1 MSANE
6 LIPSARGVAFHVLER
21 VERDRAFADLALHA
35 ALGTA
40 RLERRDRGFA
50 TELAYGSLRLRGRL
64 DAALGQ
70 GLDRPLNRVEPALRN
85 LLRLGAYQLL
95 CMSSIPDAAVVDE
108 SVTLA
113 RKLGL
118 ERATGFANAVL
129 RGIARKRDA
138 NELVYADFA
147 VDPIG
152 HLESYGSLPRWLAER
167 LVAEIGA
174 DQALAFALA
183 CTEAPPRTVRVTER
197 ADRDAVAQALGGRPT
212 PFAPRGV
219 TGVALDPVRA
229 EGFDRGDYVIQD
241 EASQLVP
248 LLLGAELN
256 DTVVDCCA
264 APGSKSVQLA
274 EQVGPRGEVI
284 ALELHRARLALIHGA
299 LRRLGLANV
308 RPLER
313 DVVQGFDLQGQRFF
327 RRILVDAPCSGLGT
341 LRRNPDARWRAR
353 PEDIPRAAA
362 SELAILSSAARYVEE
377 GGVLVYSVCTFT
389 PEETTGVATLFLAA
403 HPDFRVDDPRPFLPE
418 AARALVT
425 EGDALATWPQ
435 RDGCDGFFAVRL
447 VRK

>member
-1 MSANE
+1 MSVNE
-6 LIPSARGVAFHVLER
+6 IIPSARGVAFHVLER
-21 VERDRAFADLALHA
+21 VERDRAFADWVLHA
-35 ALGTA
+35 APATTPLPP
-40 RLERRDRGFA
+40 RDRGFA
-50 TELAYGSLRLRGRL
+50 TELSYGTLRLRGRL
-64 DAALGQ
+64 DHALTQ
-70 GLDRPLNRVEPALRN
+70 GLDRPFHRVEPAMRN

-95 CMSSIPDAAVVDE
+95 CMPSIPDAAVVDE

-129 RGIARKRDA
+129 RGLARKRDA
-138 NELVYADFA
+138 GEIVYPDFA
-147 VDPIG
+147 TDPIG
-152 HLESYGSLPRWLAER
+152 HLETYGSLPRWLAER
-167 LVAEIGA
+167 LVAQIGA
-174 DQALAFALA
+174 DDARAFALA
-183 CTEAPPRTVRVTER
+183 CAEAPPRTVRVTAR
-197 ADRDAVAQALGGRPT
+197 ADRAAVAQELGGRPT
-212 PFAPRGV
+212 RFAPAGV

-229 EGFDRGDYVIQD
+229 AGFDRGDYVIQD

-264 APGSKSVQLA
+264 APGTKAVQLA

-284 ALELHRARLALIHGA
+284 ALELHRARIALIHSA
-299 LRRLGLANV
+299 ARRLGLTNL

-313 DVVQGFDLQGQRFF
+313 DVAQGFDLQGRLHF

-353 PEDIPRAAA
+353 PDDVPRAAA
-362 SELAILSSAARYVEE
+362 SALAILSSAARYVEE

-389 PEETTGVATLFLAA
+389 SEETTELVARFLES
-403 HPDFRVDDPRPFLPE
+403 HPDFRQDDPRPFLPE
-418 AARALVT
+418 PARALVS
-425 EGDALATWPQ
+425 EGGALQTWPQ

>member
-1 MSANE
+1 MSAGE
-6 LIPSARGVAFHVLER
+6 VIPSARGVAFHVLER

-40 RLERRDRGFA
+40 QLERRDRGFA

-70 GLDRPLNRVEPALRN
+70 GLDRPLHRVEPALRN

-95 CMSSIPDAAVVDE
+95 CMSTIPDAAVVDE
-108 SVTLA
+108 SVKLA
-113 RKLGL
+113 RKLGH

-129 RGIARKRDA
+129 RGLAKKRDA
-138 NELVYADFA
+138 HEILYPDFA
-147 VDPIG
+147 TDPIG
-152 HLESYGSLPRWLAER
+152 HLETYGSLPRWLAER
-167 LVAEIGA
+167 LVAEQGA
-174 DQALAFALA
+174 DAALAFALA
-183 CTEAPPRTVRVTER
+183 CCEAPPRTVRVTAR
-197 ADRDAVAQALGGRPT
+197 ADRDAVARELGGRPT
-212 PFAPRGV
+212 RYAPAGV
-219 TGVALDPVRA
+219 TGAALDPVRA
-229 EGFDRGDYVIQD
+229 AGFDRGDYVVQD

-248 LLLGAELN
+248 LLLGAEPN

-264 APGSKSVQLA
+264 APGTKSVQLA

-284 ALELHRARLALIHGA
+284 ALELHRARIALIHSA
-299 LRRLGLANV
+299 ARRLGLANL

-313 DVVQGFDLQGQRFF
+313 DVAQGFDLQGRMHFK
-327 RRILVDAPCSGLGT
+327 RILVDAPCSGLGT

-362 SELAILSSAARYVEE
+362 SALAILSSAARYVEE

-389 PEETTGVATLFLAA
+389 REETTGVVALFLES
-403 HPDFRVDDPRPFLPE
+403 HPDFRQDDPRPFLPE

-425 EGDALATWPQ
+425 EGGALETWPQ